1 MTGTNDDHPGRGA
14 SGSADTAA
22 GAGWV
27 GPKEGAAGPPVGTT
41 EILER
46 DAVHRSG
53 LWEPDAVFVRG
64 EGAVLYDA
72 DGRAYLDFMAGIAVA
87 SVGHANERLAAAVAE
102 QARRLIVCP
111 QNLGND
117 TRTAFVDALFRFV
130 RPPLERVFLA
140 NSGAEANEAALKWAR
155 AATGRRRFVAAKRG
169 FSGRTMGVLPLT
181 WEPSYR
187 EPFEPLGVQ
196 VDFVRYDDLGELDAA
211 VTEETAAVLLE
222 PIQGESGIHVASD
235 AYLRRA
241 RDVTRERGALLILDE
256 IQSGVGRTG
265 TFLASEH
272 AGVSA
277 DVVTLAK
284 GLAGGV
290 PIGAVLMT
298 SEVAAAMPKGGHGT
312 TFGGNPLAAAAGL
325 AVLQEI
331 EERDLLAQASRLGE
345 RLMQGLRA
353 LASDRVREVRGRG
366 LMVGVELKEKA
377 APVIRALKDAG
388 VLTIAGG
395 PTVIRLLP
403 PLIVTEAQVDEAVAR
418 IGAVLARG

>member
-1 MTGTNDDHPGRGA
+1 MTGSNQGRPGT
-14 SGSADTAA
+14 DTS
-22 GAGWV
+22 
-27 GPKEGAAGPPVGTT
+27 
-41 EILER
+41 EILRR

-64 EGAVLYDA
+64 DGAVLYDA

-130 RPPLERVFLA
+130 QPPLERVFLA

-187 EPFEPLGVQ
+187 EPFEPFGVQ
-196 VDFVRYDDLGELDAA
+196 VDFVRYDDVDELEAA
-211 VTEETAAVLLE
+211 VTDETAAVLLE

-265 TFLASEH
+265 MFLASEH

-298 SEVAAAMPKGGHGT
+298 AEVAATMPKGGHGT

-331 EERDLLAQASRLGE
+331 DERDLMARAAELGE

-353 LASDRVREVRGRG
+353 LASERVREVRGRG

-377 APVIRALKDAG
+377 APVIRALKDEG

-403 PLIVTEAQVDEAVAR
+403 PLVVTPEQIDGVVAR
-418 IGAVLARG
+418 IGTVLARG